1 MSGIDVLNIAKDSL
15 LSHQTAINLTGTN
28 IANANTPGYS
38 RQRAAFSTLV
48 QSVEIAGIER
58 IYDQFLGVQLNEQAN
73 DLGDSEAKKDALGR
87 IEMTFNETDGG
98 GINELLN
105 KFWGAWD
112 DLSANPSGQ
121 AERQTLVS
129 VSQSLTSMFRS
140 YSSELRSA
148 QYDAN
153 TRIPVLVDHVNDYAS
168 DIADINA
175 RILQAGTEDTDEPG
189 LNSLRDKRAKLLS
202 ELAEIVDFHS
212 IKDSKDSIS
221 VFLSNGMSLVEGGE
235 TWELD
240 VVTENHASDPS
251 FYDVV
256 FKDDTKD
263 NSDKEVINDFI
274 KKGKMA
280 AFIDVRDVM
289 VSNAD
294 KTGYMDKLDAL
305 AAAIVK
311 EVNDQHKLGYD
322 MNQNLGEDFFVFD
335 IDPEVKEARYM
346 KVSADIIADINK
358 IAASETVN
366 GDGGNAV
373 SMNAIKDELTMND
386 TSTFSAYYSSFV
398 AQVGQDVAYVNRSF
412 DHHTNLMSQLT
423 NRREGISGVSIDEE
437 MMNLIRYQT
446 GYNASARL
454 FGIAQEL
461 ADTLMNL
468 VK

>member
-1 MSGIDVLNIAKDSL
+1 MSGIDTLNIAKDSL

-105 KFWGAWD
+105 KFWGAWEN
-112 DLSANPSGQ
+112 LSANPSGQ

-140 YSSELRSA
+140 YSSELLSA
-148 QYDAN
+148 QDDAN
-153 TRIPVLVDHVNDYAS
+153 TRIPVLVNQVNDYAS
-168 DIADINA
+168 DIADINT
-175 RILQAGTEDTDEPG
+175 RISLAGTDNTDNPA
-189 LNSLRDKRAKLLS
+189 LNSLRDKRANLLS

-212 IKDSKDSIS
+212 VKDSKDAIS
-221 VFLSNGMSLVEGGE
+221 VFLSNGMPLVEGGQ

-240 VVTENHASDPS
+240 VVTEDQTS
-251 FYDVV
+251 FHNII
-256 FKDDTKD
+256 FKDDPDKVIINSSITK
-263 NSDKEVINDFI
+263 
-274 KKGKMA
+274 GRLA
-280 AFIDVRDVM
+280 AFLEIRDTT
-289 VSNAD
+289 A
-294 KTGYMDKLDAL
+294 KGYMDSLDEL
-305 AAAIVK
+305 AKTLVS
-311 EVNDQHKLGYD
+311 EVNAQHKLGYD
-322 MNQNLGEDFFVFD
+322 MSQNLGGDFFVFD
-335 IDPEVKEARYM
+335 TGVEEARYM

-373 SMNAIKDELTMND
+373 SMNTIKDELAMNAGK
-386 TSTFSAYYSSFV
+386 STFSSYYSSLV

-412 DHHTNLMSQLT
+412 DHHTNLMRQLT

-454 FGIAQEL
+454 FSAAQEL

>member
-1 MSGIDVLNIAKDSL
+1 MSGIDALNIAKDSL

-58 IYDQFLGVQLNEQAN
+58 IYDQFLGVQINEQAN

-98 GINELLN
+98 GINELMN
-105 KFWGAWD
+105 KFWSAWE

-129 VSQSLTSMFRS
+129 VSESLTSMFRS
-140 YSSELRSA
+140 YSNELISA
-148 QYDAN
+148 QNDAN
-153 TRIPVLVDHVNDYAS
+153 IRIPVLVEQINDYAS
-168 DIADINA
+168 DIADINT

-189 LNSLRDKRAKLLS
+189 LNSLRDKRANLLS
-202 ELAEIVDFHS
+202 GLAEIVDFHS
-212 IKDSKDSIS
+212 VKDSKDSIS
-221 VFLSNGMSLVEGGE
+221 VFLSNGMSLVEGGQ
-235 TWELD
+235 TWELA
-240 VVTENHASDPS
+240 VVTETSSHN
-251 FYDVV
+251 VV
-256 FKDDTKD
+256 FKDDP
-263 NSDKEVINDFI
+263 DKVVINSSI
-274 KKGKMA
+274 KKGKLA
-280 AFIDVRDVM
+280 AFLEVRDTTAKGYIDSLDELAKTLVEK
-289 VSNAD
+289 VNA
-294 KTGYMDKLDAL
+294 
-305 AAAIVK
+305 
-311 EVNDQHKLGYD
+311 QHELGYD
-322 MNQNLGEDFFVFD
+322 MNQNLGEAFFD
-335 IDPEVKEARYM
+335 AAKTEAGNIE
-346 KVSADIIADINK
+346 VSADIIADINK

-373 SMNAIKDELTMND
+373 SMNTIKDKMTMNCTD
-386 TSTFSAYYSSFV
+386 DADCKSTFSSYYSSLV

-412 DHHTNLMSQLT
+412 DHHTNLMTQLT

-437 MMNLIRYQT
+437 MLNLIRYQT

-454 FGIAQEL
+454 FGTAQEL
-461 ADTLMNL
+461 ADTLMSL

>member
-15 LSHQTAINLTGTN
+15 MSHQTAINLTGTN
-28 IANANTPGYS
+28 IANANTSGYS
-38 RQRAAFSTLV
+38 RQRASFSTLA

-58 IYDQFLGVQLNEQAN
+58 IYDQFLGVQINEQAN
-73 DLGDSEAKKDALGR
+73 DLGDSEAKKDALGG
-87 IEMTFNETDGG
+87 IEMIFNETDGG

-105 KFWGAWD
+105 KFWNAWE

-129 VSQSLTSMFRS
+129 VSQSLASMFRS
-140 YSSELRSA
+140 YSDQLIVA
-148 QYDAN
+148 QNDAN
-153 TRIPVLVDHVNDYAS
+153 ARMPVMVDQINDYAS
-168 DIADINA
+168 DIADVNV
-175 RILQAGTEDTDEPG
+175 RILLAGDNDTDEPG
-189 LNSLRDKRAKLLS
+189 LNSLRDKRANLLS

-212 IKDSKDSIS
+212 VKDSDDSVS
-221 VFLSNGMSLVEGGE
+221 VFLSNGMPLVEGGE

-240 VVTENHASDPS
+240 VVTENHPSNPS

-256 FKDDTKD
+256 FKDVAD
-263 NSDKEVINDFI
+263 VAINTSI
-274 KKGKMA
+274 TKGKLA
-280 AFIDVRDVM
+280 AFLDVRDVT

-294 KTGYMDKLDAL
+294 ETGYMDKLDAL
-305 AAAIVK
+305 AAAFVEK
-311 EVNDQHKLGYD
+311 VNDQHKLGYD
-322 MNQNLGEDFFVFD
+322 MDQNLGEDFFVFD
-335 IDPEVKEARYM
+335 IVPEVEEAGYM
-346 KVSADIIADINK
+346 RVSAAIIADISK

-386 TSTFSAYYSSFV
+386 SKSTFGGYYSSLV

-412 DHHTNLMSQLT
+412 DHHTNLMTQLT
-423 NRREGISGVSIDEE
+423 NRKEGISGVSIDEE

-454 FGIAQEL
+454 FGAAQEL

-468 VK
+468 VQ

>member
-28 IANANTPGYS
+28 IANANTTGYS

-58 IYDQFLGVQLNEQAN
+58 IYDQFLGVQLDEQAN
-73 DLGDSEAKKDALGR
+73 DLGDSEAKKDALGK
-87 IEMTFNETDGG
+87 IEMIFNETDGG
-98 GINELLN
+98 GINELMN
-105 KFWGAWD
+105 KFWGAWE

-129 VSQSLTSMFRS
+129 VSQSLTSLFRS
-140 YSSELRSA
+140 YSNELLSA
-148 QYDAN
+148 QDDAN
-153 TRIPVLVDHVNDYAS
+153 ARIPVMVDQINDYAS

-175 RILQAGTEDTDEPG
+175 RILQAGTDDTDEPG
-189 LNSLRDKRAKLLS
+189 LNSLRDKRANLLS
-202 ELAEIVDFHS
+202 GLAEIVDFHS
-212 IKDSKDSIS
+212 IKGSKDSIS
-221 VFLSNGMSLVEGGE
+221 VFLSNGMPLVEGGE

-240 VVTENHASDPS
+240 VVTEKHTSDPS

-256 FKDDTKD
+256 FKDAADV
-263 NSDKEVINDFI
+263 VINSSI
-274 KKGKMA
+274 KKGKLA
-280 AFIDVRDVM
+280 AFLEVRDTT

-294 KTGYMDKLDAL
+294 ETGYMDKLDAL
-305 AAAIVK
+305 AAAIVEK
-311 EVNDQHKLGYD
+311 VNDQHMLGYD
-322 MNQNLGEDFFVFD
+322 MNQNLGGAFFVFD
-335 IDPEVKEARYM
+335 IDPEVEEARYM

-366 GDGGNAV
+366 GDGENAV
-373 SMNAIKDELTMND
+373 SMNAIKDELTMD
-386 TSTFSAYYSSFV
+386 DGKSTFSSYYSSLV

-412 DHHTNLMSQLT
+412 DHHTNLMTQLT
-423 NRREGISGVSIDEE
+423 NRKEGISGVSIDEE

-454 FGIAQEL
+454 FSAAQEL
-461 ADTLMNL
+461 TDTLMNL
-468 VK
+468 VQ

>member
-1 MSGIDVLNIAKDSL
+1 MSGIDALNIAKDAL

-48 QSVEIAGIER
+48 PSVEIAGIER
-58 IYDQFLGVQLNEQAN
+58 IYDQFLGVQINEQAN
-73 DLGDSEAKKDALGR
+73 DLGDSEARKDALGR

-98 GINELLN
+98 GINELMN
-105 KFWGAWD
+105 KFWGAWE

-129 VSQSLTSMFRS
+129 VSQSLTSLFRS
-140 YSSELRSA
+140 YSNELLSA
-148 QYDAN
+148 QDDAN
-153 TRIPVLVDHVNDYAS
+153 ARIPVMVDQVNDYAS

-189 LNSLRDKRAKLLS
+189 LNSLRDKRANLLS

-212 IKDSKDSIS
+212 VKDSKDSIS
-221 VFLSNGMSLVEGGE
+221 VFLFNGMPLVEGGQ

-256 FKDDTKD
+256 FKDDP
-263 NSDKEVINDFI
+263 DKEVINSSI
-274 KKGKMA
+274 TKGRLA
-280 AFIDVRDVM
+280 AFLDVRDV
-289 VSNAD
+289 
-294 KTGYMDKLDAL
+294 TIGGEEGYMASLDAL
-305 AAAIVK
+305 AAALVK
-311 EVNDQHKLGYD
+311 EVNAQHIKGYD
-322 MNQNLGEDFFVFD
+322 TNQNLGEAFFIFD
-335 IDPEVKEARYM
+335 IAPEVKEAGYM
-346 KVSADIIADINK
+346 KVSAAIIDDVNK

-373 SMNAIKDELTMND
+373 SMNTIKDKLTMND
-386 TSTFSAYYSSFV
+386 TSTFSTYYSSLV

-423 NRREGISGVSIDEE
+423 NRKEGISGVSIDEE

-454 FGIAQEL
+454 FGAAQEL
-461 ADTLMNL
+461 ADTLLNL

>member
-1 MSGIDVLNIAKDSL
+1 MSGIDTLNIAKDSL
-15 LSHQTAINLTGTN
+15 LSHQTAINLTGIN

-73 DLGDSEAKKDALGR
+73 DLGDSEARKDALGR

-98 GINELLN
+98 GINELMN
-105 KFWGAWD
+105 KFWGAWE

-140 YSSELRSA
+140 YSNELLSA
-148 QYDAN
+148 QNDAN
-153 TRIPVLVDHVNDYAS
+153 TRIPVLVDQVNDYAS

-175 RILQAGTEDTDEPG
+175 RILQAGTNDTDDPA
-189 LNSLRDKRAKLLS
+189 LNSLRDKRANLLS
-202 ELAEIVDFHS
+202 GLAEIVDFHS
-212 IKDSKDSIS
+212 VKDSKDSIS
-221 VFLSNGMSLVEGGE
+221 IFLSNGMPLVEGGQ

-256 FKDDTKD
+256 FKDDT
-263 NSDKEVINDFI
+263 DKVINSSI
-274 KKGKMA
+274 TKGRLA
-280 AFIDVRDVM
+280 AFLEVRDTT
-289 VSNAD
+289 A
-294 KTGYMDKLDAL
+294 KGYMESLDAL
-305 AAAIVK
+305 AAVLVEK
-311 EVNDQHKLGYD
+311 VNDQHKLGYD
-322 MNQNLGEDFFVFD
+322 MSQNLGENFFD
-335 IDPEVKEARYM
+335 ATTKAKDM
-346 KVSADIIADINK
+346 KVSAAIVGDINK

-373 SMNAIKDELTMND
+373 SMNAIKDALTMND
-386 TSTFSAYYSSFV
+386 SKSTFSAYYSSLV

-454 FGIAQEL
+454 FGAAQEL

>member
-1 MSGIDVLNIAKDSL
+1 MSGLDALNIAKDSL
-15 LSHQTAINLTGTN
+15 LTHQAAINLTGTN
-28 IANANTPGYS
+28 IANSNTAGYS
-38 RQRAAFSTLV
+38 RQRAEFSTLV
-48 QSVEIAGIER
+48 QSVEIAGMQR
-58 IYDQFLGVQLNEQAN
+58 IYDQFLGVQINEQSN

-87 IEMTFNETDGG
+87 IEMIFNETDGG
-98 GINELLN
+98 GINELMN
-105 KFWGAWD
+105 KFWGAWE

-129 VSQSLTSMFRS
+129 VSQSLASMFRS
-140 YSSELRSA
+140 YSDDLRSV
-148 QYDAN
+148 QDDAN
-153 TRIPVLVDHVNDYAS
+153 TRIPVLVNQINDYAS

-212 IKDSKDSIS
+212 VKDEKDAIS
-221 VFLSNGMSLVEGGE
+221 VFLSNGLPLVEGDQ

-240 VVTENHASDPS
+240 VKPDNIDPDPS
-251 FYDVV
+251 FYNIF
-256 FKDDTKD
+256 FKDDTD
-263 NSDKEVINDFI
+263 NVINTSI
-274 KKGKMA
+274 KKGKLA
-280 AFIDVRDVM
+280 VFLEVRDTT

-294 KTGYMDKLDAL
+294 ETGYMDKLDAL
-305 AAAIVK
+305 AAAIVEK
-311 EVNDQHKLGYD
+311 VNDQHKLGYD
-322 MNQNLGEDFFVFD
+322 MNQNLGKDFFVFD
-335 IDPEVKEARYM
+335 IDPEVEEARYM
-346 KVSADIIADINK
+346 RVNSDILADINK

-373 SMNAIKDELTMND
+373 SMNAIKDTLTMD
-386 TSTFSAYYSSFV
+386 DEKSTFSSYYSSLV
-398 AQVGQDVAYVNRSF
+398 AQVGQDVAYVNRSV

-423 NRREGISGVSIDEE
+423 NRKEEISGVSIDEE

-454 FGIAQEL
+454 FGTAQEL
-461 ADTLMNL
+461 ADTLMSL

>member
-1 MSGIDVLNIAKDSL
+1 MSGIDALNIAKDSL

-38 RQRAAFSTLV
+38 RQRAAFSTLI

-58 IYDQFLGVQLNEQAN
+58 IYDQFLGVQINEQAN
-73 DLGDSEAKKDALGR
+73 DLGDSEARKDALGR

-105 KFWGAWD
+105 KFWGAWEN
-112 DLSANPSGQ
+112 LSTNPSGQ
-121 AERQTLVS
+121 AERQALVS
-129 VSQSLTSMFRS
+129 VSESLTSMFRS
-140 YSSELRSA
+140 YSNELRSA
-148 QYDAN
+148 QDDAN
-153 TRIPVLVDHVNDYAS
+153 TRIPALVNQVNGYAS

-202 ELAEIVDFHS
+202 GLAEIVDFHYV
-212 IKDSKDSIS
+212 KDSKDSIS
-221 VFLSNGMSLVEGGE
+221 VFLSNGMPMVEGGQ
-235 TWELD
+235 TWELG
-240 VVTENHASDPS
+240 VKTETQTS
-251 FYDVV
+251 FHNVV
-256 FKDDTKD
+256 FKDDP
-263 NSDKEVINDFI
+263 DKKVINSSI
-274 KKGKMA
+274 TKGKLA
-280 AFIDVRDVM
+280 AFLEVRDV
-289 VSNAD
+289 
-294 KTGYMDKLDAL
+294 TIGGEEGYMASLDAL
-305 AAAIVK
+305 AAALVK
-311 EVNDQHKLGYD
+311 EVNAQHKKGYD
-322 MNQNLGEDFFVFD
+322 MSQNLGEDFFIFD
-335 IDPEVKEARYM
+335 IDPEVKEAGYM

-373 SMNAIKDELTMND
+373 SMNAIKNELTMND
-386 TSTFSAYYSSFV
+386 TSTFSSYYSALV

-454 FGIAQEL
+454 FGAAQEL
-461 ADTLMNL
+461 ADTLLNL

>member
-1 MSGIDVLNIAKDSL
+1 MSGIDTLNIAKDSL

-28 IANANTPGYS
+28 IANANTTGYS

-58 IYDQFLGVQLNEQAN
+58 IYDQFLGVQINEQAN

-98 GINELLN
+98 GINELMN
-105 KFWGAWD
+105 KFWGAWE

-140 YSSELRSA
+140 YSNELLSA
-148 QYDAN
+148 QNDAN
-153 TRIPVLVDHVNDYAS
+153 ARIPVLVNQVNDYAS
-168 DIADINA
+168 DIADIND
-175 RILQAGTEDTDEPG
+175 RILQAGTEDTDDPG
-189 LNSLRDKRAKLLS
+189 LNSLRDKRANLLS
-202 ELAEIVDFHS
+202 KLAEIVDFHYV
-212 IKDSKDSIS
+212 KDSKDSIS
-221 VFLSNGMSLVEGGE
+221 VFLSNGMPLVEGGQ

-240 VVTENHASDPS
+240 VVTDTPDSDPS

-256 FKDDTKD
+256 FENNTD
-263 NSDKEVINDFI
+263 EVINSSI
-274 KKGKMA
+274 KKGKLA
-280 AFIDVRDVM
+280 AFIDVRD
-289 VSNAD
+289 ATA
-294 KTGYMDKLDAL
+294 KGYMDKLDDL
-305 AAAIVK
+305 AATLVEK
-311 EVNDQHKLGYD
+311 VNDQHILGYD
-322 MNQNLGEDFFVFD
+322 MNQNLGEDFFVFYP
-335 IDPEVKEARYM
+335 DPLVEEARYM
-346 KVSADIIADINK
+346 EVSADIIADINK

-373 SMNAIKDELTMND
+373 SMNIIKDDLTMD
-386 TSTFSAYYSSFV
+386 DGKSTFSSYYSSLV
-398 AQVGQDVAYVNRSF
+398 AEVGQDVAYVNRSF
-412 DHHTNLMSQLT
+412 DHHTNLMGQLT

-454 FGIAQEL
+454 FVAAQEL
-461 ADTLMNL
+461 ADTLLNL
-468 VK
+468 V

>member
-48 QSVEIAGIER
+48 ESVEIAGIER
-58 IYDQFLGVQLNEQAN
+58 IYDQFLGVQINEQAN

-105 KFWGAWD
+105 KFWGAWE

-129 VSQSLTSMFRS
+129 VSQSLTSLFRS
-140 YSSELRSA
+140 YSDELLSA
-148 QYDAN
+148 QDDAN
-153 TRIPVLVDHVNDYAS
+153 ARIPVLVDQVNDYAS

-175 RILQAGTEDTDEPG
+175 RILQAGTDDKDDPG
-189 LNSLRDKRAKLLS
+189 LNSLRDKRANVLS
-202 ELAEIVDFHS
+202 ELAELVDFHYV
-212 IKDSKDSIS
+212 KDSKDSIS
-221 VFLSNGMSLVEGGE
+221 VFLSNGMPLVEGGE

-240 VVTENHASDPS
+240 VVTENHAENPS

-256 FKDDTKD
+256 FEDATDV
-263 NSDKEVINDFI
+263 VINSSI
-274 KKGKMA
+274 TKGKLA
-280 AFIDVRDVM
+280 AFLEVRDTT
-289 VSNAD
+289 A
-294 KTGYMDKLDAL
+294 KGYMDSLDAL
-305 AAAIVK
+305 AAALVEK
-311 EVNDQHKLGYD
+311 VNDQHKLGYD

-335 IDPEVKEARYM
+335 IVPEVEEARYM
-346 KVSADIIADINK
+346 KVSAAIIADINK

-373 SMNAIKDELTMND
+373 SMNTIKDELTMD
-386 TSTFSAYYSSFV
+386 DGKSTFSSYYSSLV

-454 FGIAQEL
+454 FGAAQEL
-461 ADTLMNL
+461 GDTLMNL
-468 VK
+468 VR

>member
-1 MSGIDVLNIAKDSL
+1 MSGIDALNIAKDSL

-28 IANANTPGYS
+28 IANANTTGYS

-58 IYDQFLGVQLNEQAN
+58 IYDQFLGVQINEQAN
-73 DLGDSEAKKDALGR
+73 DLGDSEARKDALGR
-87 IEMTFNETDGG
+87 IEMIFNETDGG
-98 GINELLN
+98 GINELMN
-105 KFWGAWD
+105 KFWGAWE

-140 YSSELRSA
+140 YSNELLSV
-148 QYDAN
+148 QDDAN
-153 TRIPVLVDHVNDYAS
+153 TQIPVLVDQVNNYAS

-175 RILQAGTEDTDEPG
+175 RILQAGTDDTDEPG

-212 IKDSKDSIS
+212 VKDSKDSIS
-221 VFLSNGMSLVEGGE
+221 VFLSNGMPLVEAGQ

-263 NSDKEVINDFI
+263 DPDKEVINSSI
-274 KKGKMA
+274 TKGRLA
-280 AFIDVRDVM
+280 AFLEVRDTT
-289 VSNAD
+289 A
-294 KTGYMDKLDAL
+294 KGYMDSLDAL
-305 AAAIVK
+305 AAALVEK
-311 EVNDQHKLGYD
+311 VNDQHKLGYD

-335 IDPEVKEARYM
+335 TEVEEARYV

-373 SMNAIKDELTMND
+373 SMNTIKDELTMND
-386 TSTFSAYYSSFV
+386 GKSTFSSYYSSLV

-454 FGIAQEL
+454 FVAAQEL
-461 ADTLMNL
+461 ADTLLDL

>member
-1 MSGIDVLNIAKDSL
+1 SGIDALNIAKDSL
-15 LSHQTAINLTGTN
+15 LTHQTAINLTGTN

-58 IYDQFLGVQLNEQAN
+58 IYDQFLGVQINEQAN
-73 DLGDSEAKKDALGR
+73 DLGDSEARKDALGR
-87 IEMTFNETDGG
+87 IEMIFNETDGG
-98 GINELLN
+98 GINELMN
-105 KFWGAWD
+105 KFWGAWE

-140 YSSELRSA
+140 YSNELLTA
-148 QYDAN
+148 QDDAN
-153 TRIPVLVDHVNDYAS
+153 TRIPVLVNQVNDYAS

-175 RILQAGTEDTDEPG
+175 RILQAGTDDTDEPG

-202 ELAEIVDFHS
+202 ELAEIVDFHYV
-212 IKDSKDSIS
+212 KDSKDSIS
-221 VFLSNGMSLVEGGE
+221 VFLSNGMPLVEAGQ

-263 NSDKEVINDFI
+263 DPDKEVINSSI
-274 KKGKMA
+274 TKGKLA
-280 AFIDVRDVM
+280 ALLEVRDTTVGGEE
-289 VSNAD
+289 
-294 KTGYMDKLDAL
+294 GYMKSLDDL
-305 AAAIVK
+305 AAALVEK
-311 EVNDQHKLGYD
+311 VNEQHQKGYD
-322 MNQNLGEDFFVFD
+322 INQNLGEDFFVFD
-335 IDPEVKEARYM
+335 IDPEVEEARYM
-346 KVSADIIADINK
+346 KVSADIIADVNK

-373 SMNAIKDELTMND
+373 SMNTIKDELTMND
-386 TSTFSAYYSSFV
+386 GKSTFSSYYSSLV

-412 DHHTNLMSQLT
+412 DHHTNLMTQLT

-454 FGIAQEL
+454 FVAAQEL
-461 ADTLMNL
+461 ADTLLNL
-468 VK
+468 VR

>member
-1 MSGIDVLNIAKDSL
+1 MSGIDALNIAKDAL

-48 QSVEIAGIER
+48 PSVEIAGIER
-58 IYDQFLGVQLNEQAN
+58 IYDQFLGVQINEQAN
-73 DLGDSEAKKDALGR
+73 DLGDSEARKDALGR

-98 GINELLN
+98 GINELMN
-105 KFWGAWD
+105 KFWGAWE

-129 VSQSLTSMFRS
+129 VSQSLTSLFRS
-140 YSSELRSA
+140 YSNELLSA
-148 QYDAN
+148 QDDAN
-153 TRIPVLVDHVNDYAS
+153 ARIPVMVDQVNDYAS

-189 LNSLRDKRAKLLS
+189 LNSLRDKRANLLS

-212 IKDSKDSIS
+212 VKDSKDSIS
-221 VFLSNGMSLVEGGE
+221 VFLFNGMPLVEGGQ

-256 FKDDTKD
+256 FKDDP
-263 NSDKEVINDFI
+263 DKEVINSSI
-274 KKGKMA
+274 TKGRLA
-280 AFIDVRDVM
+280 AFLDVRDV
-289 VSNAD
+289 
-294 KTGYMDKLDAL
+294 TIGGEEGYMASLDAL
-305 AAAIVK
+305 AAALVK
-311 EVNDQHKLGYD
+311 EVNAQHIKGYD
-322 MNQNLGEDFFVFD
+322 TNQNLGEAFFIFD
-335 IDPEVKEARYM
+335 IAPEVKEAGYM
-346 KVSADIIADINK
+346 KVSAAIIDDVNK

-373 SMNAIKDELTMND
+373 SMNTIKDKLTMND
-386 TSTFSAYYSSFV
+386 TSTFSTYYSSLV

-454 FGIAQEL
+454 FGAAQEL
-461 ADTLMNL
+461 ADTLLNL

>member
-58 IYDQFLGVQLNEQAN
+58 IYDQFLGVQINEQAN
-73 DLGDSEAKKDALGR
+73 DLGDSEARKDALGR

-105 KFWGAWD
+105 KFWGAWE

-129 VSQSLTSMFRS
+129 VSQSLTSLFRS
-140 YSSELRSA
+140 YSDELLSA
-148 QYDAN
+148 QDDAN
-153 TRIPVLVDHVNDYAS
+153 TRIPVLVDQVNDYAS
-168 DIADINA
+168 DIADINE
-175 RILQAGTEDTDEPG
+175 RILQAGTDDKDDPG
-189 LNSLRDKRAKLLS
+189 LNSLRDKRANILS
-202 ELAEIVDFHS
+202 EMAEIVDFHYV
-212 IKDSKDSIS
+212 KDSKDSIS
-221 VFLSNGMSLVEGGE
+221 VFLSNGMPLVESGT

-240 VVTENHASDPS
+240 VVTENHAENPS

-256 FKDDTKD
+256 FEDATDV
-263 NSDKEVINDFI
+263 VINSYMT
-274 KKGKMA
+274 KGKLA
-280 AFIDVRDVM
+280 AFLEVRDTT
-289 VSNAD
+289 A
-294 KTGYMDKLDAL
+294 KGYMDSLDAL
-305 AAAIVK
+305 AAALVEK
-311 EVNDQHKLGYD
+311 VNDQHKLGYD

-335 IDPEVKEARYM
+335 IVPEVEEARYM
-346 KVSADIIADINK
+346 KVSAAIIADINK

-373 SMNAIKDELTMND
+373 SMNTIKDELTMD
-386 TSTFSAYYSSFV
+386 DGKSTFSSYYSSLV

-454 FGIAQEL
+454 FGAAQEL
-461 ADTLMNL
+461 GDTLMNL
-468 VK
+468 VR

>member
-1 MSGIDVLNIAKDSL
+1 MSGIDALNIAKDAL

-58 IYDQFLGVQLNEQAN
+58 IYDQFLGVQINEQAN

-87 IEMTFNETDGG
+87 IEMIFNETDGG

-105 KFWGAWD
+105 QFWSAWE

-121 AERQTLVS
+121 AERLTLVS

-140 YSSELRSA
+140 YSNELLSA
-148 QYDAN
+148 QDDAN
-153 TRIPVLVDHVNDYAS
+153 TRIPVLVNQVNDYAS

-189 LNSLRDKRAKLLS
+189 LNSLRDKRANLLS

-212 IKDSKDSIS
+212 VKDSKDSIS
-221 VFLSNGMSLVEGGE
+221 VFLSNGMPLVEGGQ

-240 VVTENHASDPS
+240 VVTETAFHN
-251 FYDVV
+251 VV
-256 FKDDTKD
+256 FKDATDV
-263 NSDKEVINDFI
+263 VINDFI
-274 KKGKMA
+274 KKGKLA
-280 AFIDVRDVM
+280 ALLEVRDTT
-289 VSNAD
+289 A
-294 KTGYMDKLDAL
+294 KGYMDSLDDL
-305 AAAIVK
+305 AATLVEK
-311 EVNDQHKLGYD
+311 VNDQHILGYD
-322 MNQNLGEDFFVFD
+322 MNQNLGKAFFD
-335 IDPEVKEARYM
+335 DTKTEAKNIEV
-346 KVSADIIADINK
+346 SGLIIADINK

-373 SMNAIKDELTMND
+373 SMNIIKDDLTMD
-386 TSTFSAYYSSFV
+386 DGKSTFSSYYSSLV

-412 DHHTNLMSQLT
+412 DHHTNLMGQLT

-454 FGIAQEL
+454 FVAAQEL
-461 ADTLMNL
+461 ADTLLNL
-468 VK
+468 V